1 MELPSIYQ
9 KNKLTTIKNE
19 FIRSSSD
26 QFFPKNLTKSKIEL
40 VSDGKIKDISFDD
53 IYKDDPEQIPIFP
66 VIKVSISSKLEYN
79 SSLPIDNIKVWFDNF
94 FININVFVD
103 NPLTNMKI
111 KRNLTQFIELN
122 INMKN
127 ELTDNIY
134 SSIIVNK
141 YIPLKVN
148 EIKSDGNTVKEK
160 ITNFLDN
167 ILKNP
172 ILITDSFLE
181 FLSLNNINISDSFKN
196 ERMKFLKKEVK
207 KPLIKD
213 DFEFDYFIKESQ
225 RNTSR
230 ESMRFINDFN
240 KERNEILI
248 KDLTIDDFLIINNE
262 YEFTITITY
271 DLQLKTITKTLS
283 EIESFIKDIDINIYN
298 RFNVFFISP
307 TTVKE
312 SIISFLESCLKTIV
326 FNSYIDEEKNN
337 IVIKFFEEI
346 ESLPSTSPFEITI
359 IQNLANEKQICHIRV
374 EIPSYTLLESYFKI
388 NVFYELFLFVVLKNN
403 SIEKLNLKYKFKEL
417 IGYIDSLNFSLGIKS
432 KVDVNIFYSNIN
444 EKLQKRKSLLEDC
457 LNKIFMNTN
466 IMNHSWTNIFHL
478 NKAYRY
484 YIEKQNQLTR
494 QQSDSK
500 YRSGVSFSI
509 RPSVVS
515 KYNY

>member
-79 SSLPIDNIKVWFDNF
+79 SSLPINNIKVWFDNF

-262 YEFTITITY
+262 YELKNYNQNIRIVFTVI
-271 DLQLKTITKTLS
+271 
-283 EIESFIKDIDINIYN
+283 
-298 RFNVFFISP
+298 
-307 TTVKE
+307 
-312 SIISFLESCLKTIV
+312 SIILCINRLEEAT
-326 FNSYIDEEKNN
+326 
-337 IVIKFFEEI
+337 
-346 ESLPSTSPFEITI
+346 
-359 IQNLANEKQICHIRV
+359 
-374 EIPSYTLLESYFKI
+374 
-388 NVFYELFLFVVLKNN
+388 
-403 SIEKLNLKYKFKEL
+403 
-417 IGYIDSLNFSLGIKS
+417 
-432 KVDVNIFYSNIN
+432 
-444 EKLQKRKSLLEDC
+444 
-457 LNKIFMNTN
+457 
-466 IMNHSWTNIFHL
+466 
-478 NKAYRY
+478 
-484 YIEKQNQLTR
+484 
-494 QQSDSK
+494 
-500 YRSGVSFSI
+500 
-509 RPSVVS
+509 
-515 KYNY
+515 

>member
-79 SSLPIDNIKVWFDNF
+79 SSLPINNIKVWFDNF

-122 INMKN
+122 INM
-127 ELTDNIY
+127 
-134 SSIIVNK
+134 
-141 YIPLKVN
+141 
-148 EIKSDGNTVKEK
+148 
-160 ITNFLDN
+160 
-167 ILKNP
+167 KNP